1 MVSVGRDVCGDK
13 PDAFT
18 NRQQELSGS
27 LHIVTIAGG
36 NKAPKGLLRVKRYW
50 FLKITAI
57 CVYIAI

>member
-36 NKAPKGLLRVKRYW
+36 NEASKGLPIVKRYW
-50 FLKITAI
+50 FFKTTAI
-57 CVYIAI
+57 FVYIAI